1 MGFNVLSLYS
11 ALGAELFEGVKKL
24 RIPRVDWQ
32 SVKSVANRVE
42 APVRGQWTKIVSTER
57 LHSVLER
64 AVVAMEGAV
73 EDGGAMV
80 TIAELKLIA
89 HHIGEVTLLAVCLL
103 MVAFLWCLIVSWSG
117 LILLQTRLYLL
128 LSSLL
133 DRAYRSDGLGPQLP
147 SDVGATR
154 GEQRKGA
161 GALQQLLGR
170 IHDAQDRREQAA
182 HAKDQSKDAASAE
195 YADDSKSLRANEED
209 VQSTTAASGTKET
222 SLPESTSDIHLRSS
236 ENPDGPAP
244 IAATRFRGVAPHH
257 MSAEERQQ
265 QVRMLS
271 MAYSDFKGPHTSDMA
286 QSAEAAQTPQPVVLG
301 SRASGEQRP
310 ILCQCVP
317 RDTDNVHGTKH
328 TEHASARPAGTAT
341 HLCETCNL
349 KNRAGLSGAD
359 HTISRLMKSSN
370 ISQPTKQLLP
380 TCPRCGTRHPS
391 SNRCRIALS
400 AQPEASTA
408 QRAQPHAASNQ
419 ARAARSGQGMDGVP
433 IGANK
438 CTRCGNEAPGHFKRH
453 CPTTDSPDFDDWTGA
468 GPPES
473 GYSCAG
479 CGRKGSLAPLNP
491 VSVARSMLL
500 LIQNRRS
507 LVSFLSRSCDWDGQK
522 VEARPTCAKGYPAP
536 RRRRR
541 TEHRPDPPPLGMTA
555 HTDTGTLL
563 TASPADPAK
572 RSPFSGDSPPFR
584 NENLLAPWELVAEEE
599 DEDEEE

>member
-24 RIPRVDWQ
+24 RISRVDWQ
-32 SVKSVANRVE
+32 SVKSVANRVG
-42 APVRGQWTKIVSTER
+42 ASVRGQWTRIVRSER

-64 AVVAMEGAV
+64 DVLAVEGAV
-73 EDGGAMV
+73 EDGGAMMTV
-80 TIAELKLIA
+80 RL
-89 HHIGEVTLLAVCLL
+89 
-103 MVAFLWCLIVSWSG
+103 G
-117 LILLQTRLYLL
+117 LRAMRLQ
-128 LSSLL
+128 
-133 DRAYRSDGLGPQLP
+133 SDGLGPQLP

-265 QVRMLS
+265 QPFRPNPKHRPRN
-271 MAYSDFKGPHTSDMA
+271 AP
-286 QSAEAAQTPQPVVLG
+286 
-301 SRASGEQRP
+301 SRTQR
-310 ILCQCVP
+310 V
-317 RDTDNVHGTKH
+317 
-328 TEHASARPAGTAT
+328 
-341 HLCETCNL
+341 
-349 KNRAGLSGAD
+349 
-359 HTISRLMKSSN
+359 
-370 ISQPTKQLLP
+370 
-380 TCPRCGTRHPS
+380 TRHAQLVQDREWMAFRS
-391 SNRCRIALS
+391 ELTS
-400 AQPEASTA
+400 APD
-408 QRAQPHAASNQ
+408 AA
-419 ARAARSGQGMDGVP
+419 
-433 IGANK
+433 
-438 CTRCGNEAPGHFKRH
+438 TRVRFSVAIHSVHTPMLLTTAPGHFKRH